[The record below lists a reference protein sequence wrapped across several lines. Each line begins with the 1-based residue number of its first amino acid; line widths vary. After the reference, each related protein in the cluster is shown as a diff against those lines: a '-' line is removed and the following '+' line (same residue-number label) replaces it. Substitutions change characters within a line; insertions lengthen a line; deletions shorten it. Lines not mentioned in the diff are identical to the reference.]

1 MGISLCY
8 TGVFVSSP
16 SAGLPLDGFPSL
28 VWAELGVEEWGGFLS
43 HCRNKARKPW

>member
-28 VWAELGVEEWGGFLS
+28 VWAELGVEVWGGFLGDFGTKLAS
-43 HCRNKARKPW
+43 P